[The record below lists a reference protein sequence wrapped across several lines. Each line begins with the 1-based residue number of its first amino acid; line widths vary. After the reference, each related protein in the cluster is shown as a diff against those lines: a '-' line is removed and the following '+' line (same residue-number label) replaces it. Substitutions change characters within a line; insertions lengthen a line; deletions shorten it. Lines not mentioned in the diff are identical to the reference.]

1 MLPFVTSHDGDSGT
15 RTPATRAAV
24 AKSADRTRKGEIVFY
39 IVNYLLFIIYKFYKQ
54 YTI

>member
-24 AKSADRTRKGEIVFY
+24 AKSADRTRKVEIVFY
-39 IVNYLLFIIYKFYKQ
+39 LGNYLYIIKFTQ
-54 YTI
+54 